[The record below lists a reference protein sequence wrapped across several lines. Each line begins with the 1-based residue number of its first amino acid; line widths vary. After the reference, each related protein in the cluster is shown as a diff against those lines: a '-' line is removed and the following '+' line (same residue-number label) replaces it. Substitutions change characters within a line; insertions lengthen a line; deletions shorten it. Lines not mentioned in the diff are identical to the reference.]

1 MAIEFKIVLKI
12 KSNSCVYA
20 LELLRLS
27 CEGHFSA
34 MQNFLR
40 E

>member
-12 KSNSCVYA
+12 KSNSVIYA

-27 CEGHFSA
+27 CEGHFA
-34 MQNFLR
+34 GM
-40 E
+40 